1 MRSRISAIAL
11 MAAILGG
18 CQYPG
23 ELLSQPPSSTEVG
36 ASFSELL
43 SLPAPEEPVVVA
55 VYDFP
60 DLTGQFKP
68 SDAVTTYS
76 RAVTQGGS
84 MILVKALR
92 DAGQGRWFRLIERK
106 GLDHLAKERQIIR
119 EMRAAYNGQK
129 AQPLPPVLYAGL
141 LIEGGIVGF
150 DANTLTGG
158 AGARY
163 LGIGGSTEYRQDSVT
178 VYANAVSTQ
187 TGEILK
193 TVMTRKMIFSVQLQG
208 GAFKFIDFNDL
219 LEVEAGFSINEPGQI
234 AMQQAIEHLV
244 RALVV
249 EGAMEGL
256 WRFKD
261 EAAGDVA
268 IQRYM
273 AEKGGVKLVA
283 EQTARR

>member
-1 MRSRISAIAL
+1 MRSTISAIAL

-23 ELLSQPPSSTEVG
+23 ELIAQPPSSTEVG
-36 ASFSELL
+36 ASYSELL
-43 SLPAPEEPVVVA
+43 SLPAPEEPLVVA

-60 DLTGQFKP
+60 DLTGQYKP

-84 MILVKALR
+84 MILTKALR

-119 EMRAAYNGQK
+119 EMRAAYSGGQP

-187 TGEILK
+187 TGEVLK
-193 TVMTRKMIFSVQLQG
+193 TVMARKTILSVQLQG

-219 LEVEAGFSINEPGQI
+219 LEAEAGFTVNEPGQI
-234 AMQQAIEHLV
+234 AMQQAVEHLV

-249 EGAMEGL
+249 EGAVDGL

-261 EAAGDVA
+261 EAAGDAA
-268 IQRYM
+268 IQRYF

-283 EQTARR
+283 EQTR